1 MRASK
6 HAGGSGGGALENNR
20 GISGHV
26 YTLHQRLSH
35 ALSLGTRYCDEK
47 ELKWKCTDIEIQRHV
62 VRSIA
67 AFLDSVS
74 ADTVHHPLV
83 KDSLPQIVGAL
94 IGILQ
99 YKSGAV
105 LSMAINVVV
114 KLFSTLPSSILRQY
128 MLDLSHPL
136 LSLLS
141 FDKLEVAV
149 ACAAALNIVLS
160 SLNVKQ
166 EKQAS
171 EMLKET
177 KTVVCITANIRSFS
191 AETMPSDYFQEM
203 AYLLSTILWRWP
215 PFRYPVWNDS
225 ILMKALESL
234 HVKPDLSVKVAVL
247 KLYSSIGLCGNGAK
261 KLLENGE
268 ALMQTMV
275 HCMNS
280 SYSPARVEGFRLAQC
295 LAADQQGCVRVTK
308 LCCEPLVKAIVCG
321 MNRRNWHSGKVYS
334 DHMPLLVEACRL
346 ALITRWAGEHHGYFW
361 KFGIDKVLLDLVL
374 ENFQNHP
381 SQHLLSVEEQI
392 SMAQEGLNSNFLLGL
407 RPYVWDILGW
417 LATHCEEGFKLNM
430 HGNDLHINILI
441 TCACLAFVE
450 SIRKGRQIY
459 QNDIIHTCRSES
471 ASRAVLMMMYSP
483 SKSIASK
490 TRFVLSE
497 VLKPNGKEYLKHLLY
512 SINYTSSGNDI
523 SLPKILPTAIYLVGL
538 TCYLGLPHYR
548 KQVMNGDGMKIV
560 LAFLNWCLSNNIH
573 IKRQSFAPH
582 LYNNFIDKACCCE
595 CTEEWEGKD
604 VFLLYGLWAL
614 AELVHKTGSVRTN
627 QDILSSELDD
637 KEAQV
642 VSILKEISNEISTYG
657 PSWYAAYIL
666 SHFGL
671 YGFPSKLG
679 KRIGKALNMEEDTD
693 MQLVLANGKS
703 LNVHSVVLAIR
714 CPSLLPPEELPRDK
728 KTSSNSSLN
737 DGVDKLSGKVRKE
750 VRLSA
755 HVDCQALQR
764 LLEYAY
770 FGHLEAG
777 NDLVKKLKPLAKS
790 CKLQPLLQ
798 LLCRKSPK
806 WGTPIPSSDLAPA
819 LGPLGQ
825 QFSDIILEAQ
835 ATEVMCWTC
844 NVCSL
849 SAPHMHV
856 HKFIL
861 QCSSDYLR
869 AMFQSGMQESH
880 SRIIRLPVSF
890 EAMIKLVEWFY
901 TDQLPN
907 LPSGCVWDNMDTEEK
922 IYELQPYVELCS
934 LAELWLLEEVQDACF
949 RVIVSCLNSAR
960 VLSLKIIQIAAKFS
974 MWKLAEVAAEYLAPL
989 FCKLRDSGDLEEMD
1003 EFLIDMVRAASV
1015 RLSQE
1020 GGNHSR

>member
-6 HAGGSGGGALENNR
+6 HGGVGGGGLAENNR

-35 ALSLGTRYCDEK
+35 ALSLGTRYYDEK

-67 AFLDSVS
+67 AFLDSVLG
-74 ADTVHHPLV
+74 DTVHHPLV
-83 KDSLPQIVGAL
+83 KDSVPQIVGAL
-94 IGILQ
+94 IWILQ

-114 KLFSTLPSSILRQY
+114 KLFNTLPNSVLRQHI
-128 MLDLSHPL
+128 LDLSLPL

-141 FDKLEVAV
+141 FHQLDVAV
-149 ACAAALNIVLS
+149 SCATALNIVLS
-160 SLNVKQ
+160 SLSVRQ
-166 EKQAS
+166 EKQAW

-177 KTVVCITANIRSFS
+177 KTVVCIITNMESFS
-191 AETMPSDYFQEM
+191 AETMPIDYFQEM

-215 PFRYPVWNDS
+215 LFRYLVWNDS
-225 ILMKALESL
+225 ILMKLLESL

-268 ALMQTMV
+268 ALVQTMV
-275 HCMNS
+275 HCMDS
-280 SYSPARVEGFRLAQC
+280 SHSPARVEGFRLAQC
-295 LAADQQGCVRVTK
+295 LAADQQGCLRLTK

-321 MNRRNWHSGKVYS
+321 MNRRNCHSGKVS
-334 DHMPLLVEACRL
+334 TDHMSLLVEACRL
-346 ALITRWAGEHHGYFW
+346 ALITRWAGDHHSYFW
-361 KFGIDKVLLDLVL
+361 KLGIDKVLLDLVL
-374 ENFQNHP
+374 ENFQKHP
-381 SQHLLSVEEQI
+381 SQHLLSVEEHI
-392 SMAQEGLNSNFLLGL
+392 SMAQEGLNANFLLVL

-417 LATHCEEGFKLNM
+417 LATHHEEGFNLYM
-430 HGNDLHINILI
+430 HGNELHINILI

-459 QNDIIHTCRSES
+459 QNDIIHTCRNES
-471 ASRAVLMMMYSP
+471 ASRAVLMMMNSP
-483 SKSIASK
+483 CKYIASK
-490 TRFVLSE
+490 TRFILSE
-497 VLKPNGKEYLKHLLY
+497 VLKPNGKEYLKHLLH
-512 SINYTSSGNDI
+512 SINYTSSGDDI
-523 SLPKILPTAIYLVGL
+523 GLPRILPTAVYMVGL
-538 TCYLGLPHYR
+538 TCYLGLPYYR
-548 KQVMNGDGMKIV
+548 KQVIKGDGMKIV
-560 LAFLNWCLSNNIH
+560 LAFLKWCLSNHIH

-582 LYNNFIDKACCCE
+582 LNIEKSCCCE

-604 VFLLYGLWAL
+604 VLFLYGLWAL
-614 AELVHKTGSVRTN
+614 AQLVQKTGSVRN
-627 QDILSSELDD
+627 SQDMLSGELND
-637 KEAQV
+637 KEAQL
-642 VSILKEISNEISTYG
+642 VSILEEIRNETSTYG
-657 PSWYAAYIL
+657 PRWYAAYIL
-666 SHFGL
+666 SHFGF

-693 MQLVLANGKS
+693 MQLILANGES
-703 LNVHSVVLAIR
+703 LNVHSVLLAIR
-714 CPSLLPPEELPRDK
+714 CPSLLPPDEFPCDK
-728 KTSSNSSLN
+728 KTSGDTSLN
-737 DGVDKLSGKVRKE
+737 DVDKLSGKLRKE

-770 FGHLEAG
+770 FGYLEAG
-777 NDLVKKLKPLAKS
+777 NELVKKLKPLAKS

-798 LLCRKSPK
+798 LLGRKSPK
-806 WGTPIPSSDLAPA
+806 WGTPVPSSDLAPA

-825 QFSDIILEAQ
+825 HFSDIILEAK
-835 ATEVMCWTC
+835 ATELMCWTC
-844 NVCSL
+844 TVCSL
-849 SAPHMHV
+849 SVPHMHV

-861 QCSSDYLR
+861 RSSSDYLR

-901 TDQLPN
+901 TDRLPK
-907 LPSGCVWDNMDTEEK
+907 PSSGCVWDNMDTEEK

-949 RVIVSCLNSAR
+949 RLIVTCMDSAR
-960 VLSLKIIQIAAKFS
+960 VLSIKLIQIAARFS
-974 MWKLAEVAAEYLAPL
+974 LWKLAEVAAEYLAPL
-989 FCKLRDSGDLEEMD
+989 FCKLRDSGDLEELD

-1015 RLSQE
+1015 RLSQR
-1020 GGNHSR
+1020 GG